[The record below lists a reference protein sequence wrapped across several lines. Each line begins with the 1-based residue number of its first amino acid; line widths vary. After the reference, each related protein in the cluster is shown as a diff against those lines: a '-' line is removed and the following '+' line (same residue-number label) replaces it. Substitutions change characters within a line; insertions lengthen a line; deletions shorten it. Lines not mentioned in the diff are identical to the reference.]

1 MVGTIKRGFVD
12 VRAGQVHYR
21 WLAGGEGTPLVMLH
35 QASGSSRMM
44 TPLMPALAADRP
56 VYAIDLPGNGDSDA
70 LGGEPDIAAF
80 AAAIAGAI
88 DALSI
93 RRFALYGFHAGASVA
108 LEIAVARPERT
119 AALILDSLGLYPP
132 EEGEA
137 MARRYPPGIAKDPHG
152 THLIKIFH
160 YVRDTYLFWPWYD
173 HSAAGTRGI
182 GLPPLQEM
190 HDKAVDVIKAMDSY
204 EQLYRAAFRHVK
216 EPLLARVSVPTLVT
230 AGRSN
235 SQAVHVPTI
244 AALIPGSEQLISEGV
259 YSPEAAAQT
268 AAALAAWLKAGAY

>member
-1 MVGTIKRGFVD
+1 MVSAVKRGFVD
-12 VRAGQVHYR
+12 VGAGQIHHR
-21 WLAGGEGTPLVMLH
+21 RLAGGDGTPLVMFH

-44 TPLMPALAADRP
+44 TPLMPALAEARP

-70 LGGEPDIAAF
+70 LAGDPDIAAF
-80 AAAIAGAI
+80 AAAVSEAI
-88 DALSI
+88 DALGLE
-93 RRFALYGFHAGASVA
+93 RFALYGFHAGASVA
-108 LEIAVARPERT
+108 LEVAVASPERT

-137 MARRYPPGIAKDPHG
+137 MARRSPPGIVKDPHG
-152 THLIKIFH
+152 THLLKIFH

-173 HSAAGTRGI
+173 TSPAGARGI
-182 GLPPLQEM
+182 GLPPLDEM
-190 HDKAVDVIKAMDSY
+190 HDKAVEVIKAMDSY

-216 EPLLARVSVPTLVT
+216 EPLLARVTAPTLVT

-244 AALIPGSEQLISEGV
+244 AGLVPGGEQLITGGV
-259 YSPEAAAQT
+259 YSPQAAAAT
-268 AAALAAWLKAGAY
+268 ARALAAWLDGKT